1 MIKDFDRCNLYNR
14 LPPVVIVSDVDCIV
28 STANCE
34 SSAGGS

>member
-1 MIKDFDRCNLYNR
+1 MIKDVDRCNRHNR
-14 LPPVVIVSDVDCIV
+14 LPRVVIVSDVDCIV